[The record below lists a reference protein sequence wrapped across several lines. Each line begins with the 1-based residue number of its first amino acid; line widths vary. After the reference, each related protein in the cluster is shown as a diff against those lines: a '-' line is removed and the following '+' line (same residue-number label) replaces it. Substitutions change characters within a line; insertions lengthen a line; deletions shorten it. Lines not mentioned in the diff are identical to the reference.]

1 MFRRAARLAV
11 TRAFD
16 ASVGGA
22 ASARAGVETTTRATA
37 SSGFVRSSGVVD
49 AVYAMT
55 MATRT
60 RGRAFATR
68 VGMRRAWSVGDSSI
82 VTSTT
87 TVTAAGRGAFAFGA
101 RERGFATEAMDKMK
115 TYKPTSPGQRGRV
128 TTSRTMLWKGRPV
141 KALTVGL
148 RKTGGRNHKGRITV
162 WHKGGGHK
170 RLYRM
175 IDFKRDLT
183 GVPGTI
189 RRLEYDPNR
198 STHIALVDYEAGNK
212 PRYVLAPHG
221 ALPGDVIESGPDSDI
236 RVGNALPLKNIPLQT
251 TIHNIELRPGRGGQL
266 CRSAGSA
273 ATLVKKGTD
282 GYCVVRLP
290 SGEQRLVKEN
300 CMATIGML
308 SNRGHQNRNIGKAG
322 ANRWRGIRP
331 TTRGV
336 AMNPIDHPHGGGEGR
351 TSGGRPSVTP
361 WGVHTKGKRTRNNKR
376 TDQFRVSRRPRNR
389 SKYKD

>member
-1 MFRRAARLAV
+1 MTWRCAVAAVAAAARAARGVARDGERAMARGLWGSS
-11 TRAFD
+11 RAF
-16 ASVGGA
+16 ATTTTA
-22 ASARAGVETTTRATA
+22 ATRATA
-37 SSGFVRSSGVVD
+37 ATATSARGRAGFASSTSFAGCGVAGTSSGVP
-49 AVYAMT
+49 ARRGYA
-55 MATRT
+55 
-60 RGRAFATR
+60 G
-68 VGMRRAWSVGDSSI
+68 
-82 VTSTT
+82 
-87 TVTAAGRGAFAFGA
+87 AAGEG
-101 RERGFATEAMDKMK
+101 MK
-115 TYKPTSPGQRGRV
+115 AYKPTSPGQRGRI
-128 TTSRTMLWKGRPV
+128 TTSRKMLWPGRPL

-148 RKTGGRNHKGRITV
+148 KKTGGRNNAGRVTV
-162 WHKGGGHK
+162 WHRGGGHK

-183 GVPGTI
+183 GVMGTI

-198 STHIALVDYEAGNK
+198 STHIALVDFEDGHK

-221 ALPGDVIESGPDSDI
+221 AQPGDTLESGAESDI
-236 RVGNALPLKNIPLQT
+236 KVGNALPLKNIPLQT
-251 TIHNIELRPGRGGQL
+251 TIHNIELYPGRGGQL

-273 ATLVKKGTD
+273 ATLIKKGDD

-290 SGEQRLVKEN
+290 SGEQRLVLEK

-361 WGVHTKGKRTRNNKR
+361 WGKHTKGARTRNNKR
-376 TDQFRVSRRPRNR
+376 TDAFRVSRRPRNR
-389 SKYKD
+389 KRYKDNN

>member
-1 MFRRAARLAV
+1 
-11 TRAFD
+11 
-16 ASVGGA
+16 
-22 ASARAGVETTTRATA
+22 
-37 SSGFVRSSGVVD
+37 
-49 AVYAMT
+49 
-55 MATRT
+55 
-60 RGRAFATR
+60 
-68 VGMRRAWSVGDSSI
+68 
-82 VTSTT
+82 
-87 TVTAAGRGAFAFGA
+87 
-101 RERGFATEAMDKMK
+101 
-115 TYKPTSPGQRGRV
+115 
-128 TTSRTMLWKGRPV
+128 
-141 KALTVGL
+141 
-148 RKTGGRNHKGRITV
+148 
-162 WHKGGGHK
+162 
-170 RLYRM
+170 M

-198 STHIALVDYEAGNK
+198 STHIALVDYEAGHK

>member
-1 MFRRAARLAV
+1 MFRRTARLAV
-11 TRAFD
+11 TRALASGG
-16 ASVGGA
+16 ASVA
-22 ASARAGVETTTRATA
+22 RLRASVETTTTTTA
-37 SSGFVRSSGVVD
+37 SSGFVSSSARASGVD
-49 AVYAMT
+49 AVKEMA
-55 MATRT
+55 MATRA
-60 RGRAFATR
+60 RRAFATG
-68 VGMRRAWSVGDSSI
+68 VGRAWMVGDSS
-82 VTSTT
+82 VMA
-87 TVTAAGRGAFAFGA
+87 VVAAPARRGAFVA
-101 RERGFATEAMDKMK
+101 RARGFATEAMDKMK

-183 GVPGTI
+183 GVPGKI

-198 STHIALVDYEAGNK
+198 STHIALVDYEAGHK

-221 ALPGDVIESGPDSDI
+221 SLPGDVIESGPDSDI

-389 SKYKD
+389 SKYKDNK